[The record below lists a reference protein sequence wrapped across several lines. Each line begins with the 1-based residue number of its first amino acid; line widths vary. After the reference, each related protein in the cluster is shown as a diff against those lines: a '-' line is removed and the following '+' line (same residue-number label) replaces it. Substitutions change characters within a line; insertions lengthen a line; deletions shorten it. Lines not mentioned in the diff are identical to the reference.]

1 MAFTSL
7 IAIIDKSHL
16 LLSPALEGNIE
27 ISHLHIELLS
37 FKIQNKNFETDIKR
51 ESVGLNVVLLGSM

>member
-1 MAFTSL
+1 M
-7 IAIIDKSHL
+7 KQ
-16 LLSPALEGNIE
+16 
-27 ISHLHIELLS
+27 ISLLS